1 MKTADGLGKRRR
13 RRRVLKR
20 RGLCSRLAR
29 RIKGNP
35 VRLCLVL
42 IIGIQII
49 LLLVLSSLDI
59 PSSSPPIGGIF
70 KRNVRDEAVHS
81 VQSVLQGLR
90 GYDIGIGERFSA
102 QQSEPISPHG
112 WRCTQPEAQISRKF
126 FGDGAPQHN
135 GYIYIILGDHVFSP
149 KASKQQLI
157 ISGRDSAMFDV
168 LMGGS
173 EERGAFEVEKA
184 AGESVL
190 VYDSDDIF
198 TTSTGMGAPTW
209 LVLYKNEQ
217 ANVLVHLAVKEEF
230 DGRGDKQQLL
240 LPATACP
247 KGVDSSDESE
257 YRKLTESFR
266 LLSQKFNEPQ
276 RRPFF
281 RRRTGKDASPGLV
294 TLCTQMTVDRLP
306 RLLAQ
311 ATNFAGP
318 ISAVVFVGRYKS
330 AEEEIKEVETA
341 WESSEVMQQYVD
353 IHLVIDGGKPWFIS
367 AATDEGHG
375 RNPYPI
381 NLLRQESINRAET
394 KWVFV
399 VEGDIIPAPRAH
411 DVIRSVWEDML
422 REEKRLLE
430 ANHSPPGVAFVVL
443 LYHASSKDPNA
454 FFDWFSSP
462 LSKRV
467 PKNKE
472 DLVASVAKGDVMRMS
487 DVYASH
493 SGFDYPSW
501 EARRDSAFA
510 PYTWVSGAEPY
521 HISRK
526 DKVPPFDPLFAGM
539 TNDKT
544 SQLEDMGEA
553 GFHFAV
559 HPFLYAVNF
568 DSDGIGESWIP
579 LSQQSYW
586 RDDFVNFMH
595 TIDFNDYK
603 RRINNPS

>member
-1 MKTADGLGKRRR
+1 MVWANVADDGASSNGGGY
-13 RRRVLKR
+13 V
-20 RGLCSRLAR
+20 CSRLAR

-42 IIGIQII
+42 IIGIQIL

-59 PSSSPPIGGIF
+59 PSSSPPVGGIL
-70 KRNVRDEAVHS
+70 KRSVRDTSSKAVHS
-81 VQSVLQGLR
+81 VQSVLQSLR
-90 GYDIGIGERFSA
+90 GFSA
-102 QQSEPISPHG
+102 QQSEPNSPHA
-112 WRCTQPEAQISRKF
+112 WQCTQLEAKMSRKF

-135 GYIYIILGDHVFSP
+135 GYIYMLGDHVFSP
-149 KASKQQLI
+149 TASKQQLI

-173 EERGAFEVEKA
+173 EARGAFEVQKA

-190 VYDSDDIF
+190 VYSSDDNF
-198 TTSTGMGAPTW
+198 TTSTGMGAPMW

-217 ANVLVHLAVKEEF
+217 ANIFVHLAVKEEF
-230 DGRGDKQQLL
+230 DDRGGKQQLL
-240 LPATACP
+240 LTATSCP
-247 KGVDSSDESE
+247 KGLDPSDEPE
-257 YRKLTESFR
+257 YRKLKESFR

-281 RRRTGKDASPGLV
+281 RRRKGKGASPGLV
-294 TLCTQMTVDRLP
+294 TLCTQMSVDRLP

-341 WESSEVMQQYVD
+341 WESSDIMQRYVD

-394 KWVFV
+394 QWVFV
-399 VEGDIIPAPRAH
+399 LEGDIIPLPGAH

-430 ANHSPPGVAFVVL
+430 AYQSPPGVAFVVL
-443 LYHASSKDPNA
+443 LYHASSKDT
-454 FFDWFSSP
+454 SP
-462 LSKRV
+462 LSQRV
-467 PKNKE
+467 PKNKK

-493 SGFDYPSW
+493 SVFDYSSW
-501 EARRDSAFA
+501 EVRRDSAFA
-510 PYTWVSGAEPY
+510 PYPCVSGAEPYHWVSGAEPY

-544 SQLEDMGEA
+544 SSLQDMGEV
-553 GFHFAV
+553 GFLFAV
-559 HPFLYAVNF
+559 HPFLFAVNF

-579 LSQQSYW
+579 LSQHSYW
-586 RDDFVNFMH
+586 RGNFVNFMH
-595 TIDFNDYK
+595 SDVVFNDYK
-603 RRINNPS
+603 RRIKKSS